1 MALFRFLCRGDHQRL
16 FWSFFA
22 LWPRPGSLTSLQ
34 TAAYRVKALPDFA
47 WPKSSNSELRTPP
60 TPRDFRG
67 LILHILH
74 HLHLTMNDP
83 RQPAAN
89 DEQLTEDSGDE
100 LADLEKEFALRKQRL
115 IEARARRKHREASA
129 PLQVTRSPLPPRER
143 AAPGESNG
151 AKKIDKIERK
161 APWRRANESAFA
173 TRLQQTE
180 AAPQT
185 AQNYHERFFEFE
197 NIPKRENVPCDETCD
212 VSGMALSRRH
222 INSAKAGQ
230 MLANVKILRVEKL
243 LAKVTAPEFTE
254 PSYTNWA
261 FSGIVVS
268 KLAPKTLATNSRY
281 MVVKIGNFLHSVD
294 VMLFGEAFLKYWKL
308 ALGDVVCILNPRV
321 RKFGKSFSLHIQG
334 DLDCVLELGSAKHYG
349 HCSATTKSGT
359 PCKYVVDRLQ
369 SELCSFHEEAKFSGG
384 GGGRMEL
391 QGLVKSRAPRDR
403 SGALQQMFMSR
414 NSHVPVVVSTYEQT
428 GITERD
434 SVVLHSG
441 GFDET
446 RFDRPVSEKQQEKR
460 RRTVMEA
467 ANKKLEQKLA
477 STAPRHH
484 LDLEK
489 LGLLS
494 QKSAPSSD
502 GKLRRVAF
510 RSDFLAGIGFDPT
523 LQGTCRKVSR
533 LDTVQ
538 ELASLSRH
546 KSASL
551 KPSHEDVARRK
562 HKWKQNLLLAKKS
575 ATNASASSTALPSSA
590 AALAPPLPKRSRT
603 YPPRITSADSGVS
616 DSDSDLEIAFSDNS
630 DLVAYMQANGASDPA
645 T

>member
-1 MALFRFLCRGDHQRL
+1 
-16 FWSFFA
+16 
-22 LWPRPGSLTSLQ
+22 
-34 TAAYRVKALPDFA
+34 
-47 WPKSSNSELRTPP
+47 
-60 TPRDFRG
+60 
-67 LILHILH
+67 
-74 HLHLTMNDP
+74 MNDP

-89 DEQLTEDSGDE
+89 AEQLTEDSGDE
-100 LADLEKEFALRKQRL
+100 LADLEKEYAMRKQRL
-115 IEARARRKHREASA
+115 LEARARRKQLEKSP
-129 PLQVTRSPLPPRER
+129 PLQVTRSPLPPRKQ
-143 AAPGESNG
+143 AAPCELEN
-151 AKKIDKIERK
+151 AKNIERSERK

-180 AAPQT
+180 ATPQT
-185 AQNYHERFFEFE
+185 VQNYHERFFEFE
-197 NIPKRENVPCDETCD
+197 NIPKRQNIACDETCD

-222 INSAKAGQ
+222 ISSSTAGQ

-243 LAKVTAPEFTE
+243 LAKVTAPAFAE

-261 FSGIVVS
+261 FAGIVVS
-268 KLAPKTLATNSRY
+268 KLAPKTLATNCRY
-281 MVVKIGNFLHSVD
+281 MVVKIGNFLHTVD
-294 VMLFGEAFLKYWKL
+294 VMLFGDAFVKYWKL
-308 ALGDVVCILNPRV
+308 TLGDVVCILNPRV
-321 RKFGKSFSLHIQG
+321 RKFGTSFSLHIQG

-391 QGLVKSRAPRDR
+391 QGLVKSRAPRNR
-403 SGALQQMFMSR
+403 SGALQQMFMAR

-441 GFDET
+441 GFDES
-446 RFDRPVSEKQQEKR
+446 RFDRPMGEKEQEKR
-460 RRTVMEA
+460 RRAAMEA
-467 ANKKLEQKLA
+467 ANKKLELKLA

-494 QKSAPSSD
+494 QKSAPSTDSE
-502 GKLRRVAF
+502 LRRVAF

-523 LQGTCRKVSR
+523 LQGTCRKASR
-533 LDTVQ
+533 LHTVQ

-551 KPSHEDVARRK
+551 KPSHEDVVRRK
-562 HKWKQNLLLAKKS
+562 QKWKQNLMLAKQS
-575 ATNASASSTALPSSA
+575 ATNASSTSNVLPSGA
-590 AALAPPLPKRSRT
+590 AAIPPIPKRPRT
-603 YPPRITSADSGVS
+603 SPPKITNAGGDVS
-616 DSDSDLEIAFSDNS
+616 ESDSDLEIAFSNS
-630 DLVAYMQANGASDPA
+630 SDFMAYMQANGGSDPA